1 MISHGA
7 LLVSREHQHHYQHQ
21 QHHQHAGSSIASPPW
36 SSFFTHTHTQA
47 ITCIDTAQV
56 GGLVAAGDASG
67 TITIYR
73 LRPFLSRTKAELL
86 EQVYTTNLAGFGY
99 QHADRVLRLA
109 K

>member
-1 MISHGA
+1 
-7 LLVSREHQHHYQHQ
+7 VSTNTIINIGSIINMQAAASL
-21 QHHQHAGSSIASPPW
+21 HHQ

-86 EQVYTTNLAGFGY
+86 EQVYTTNLAGFG
-99 QHADRVLRLA
+99 
-109 K
+109 